1 MHWIQP
7 CGGAQTKV
15 KQYFQPL
22 KQILEG
28 CLLTYSPL
36 SLLLFFSSP
45 RHHIII
51 VIPSFMSSTSSQLP
65 APLIHLLN
73 ISSPF
78 LPPPPLPS
86 PPFCSWRSSW
96 RGGGGS
102 TVLFLRTVLLVQNT
116 DGYYGAAHKLIML
129 EINCCCQRQ
138 PPTCPTV
145 SLCPLMHRIQL
156 MDQMFA
162 QCAAPFKV
170 STKVVWGA
178 LWSSSRCICS
188 LCPLA
193 SWYCWNLIGV
203 HYFISPFN
211 I

>member
-1 MHWIQP
+1 MKL
-7 CGGAQTKV
+7 CLFLAV
-15 KQYFQPL
+15 L
-22 KQILEG
+22 KF
-28 CLLTYSPL
+28 
-36 SLLLFFSSP
+36 LF
-45 RHHIII
+45 
-51 VIPSFMSSTSSQLP
+51 PSFLPHHHLYISLTFLTSPFPSVFTSITRSLVTP
-65 APLIHLLN
+65 AFPFHVLFLYLTPPPNVLN

-78 LPPPPLPS
+78 LPPPLLPS

-96 RGGGGS
+96 RGGAAS
-102 TVLFLRTVLLVQNT
+102 AVLFLRTVLLVQNT

-170 STKVVWGA
+170 STKVVWEA
-178 LWSSSRCICS
+178 L
-188 LCPLA
+188 
-193 SWYCWNLIGV
+193 
-203 HYFISPFN
+203 
-211 I
+211 